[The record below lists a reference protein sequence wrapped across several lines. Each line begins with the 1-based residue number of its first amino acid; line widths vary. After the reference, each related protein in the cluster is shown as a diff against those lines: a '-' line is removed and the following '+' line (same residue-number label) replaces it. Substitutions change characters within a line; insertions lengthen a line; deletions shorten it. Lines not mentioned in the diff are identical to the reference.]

1 MYFDNLNA
9 VINMA
14 GHGAFVWAAYG
25 ISLLVVL
32 FILIAPVRRRS
43 RILLR
48 LSGEVRR
55 QQSELSNAR
64 EVN

>member
-1 MYFDNLNA
+1 MYFDSLNA

-32 FILIAPVRRRS
+32 FILLAPVRKRS
-43 RILLR
+43 RILHR

-55 QQSELSNAR
+55 QQSELGSVR

>member
-1 MYFDNLNA
+1 
-9 VINMA
+9 MA

-25 ISLLVVL
+25 ISLLVIL
-32 FILIAPVRRRS
+32 FILIAPVRRKS

-55 QQSELSNAR
+55 QQSGLASPR
-64 EVN
+64 EVS